1 MAPLHLIGPVR
12 AGVRTSTHLCV
23 CVEHFDPLG
32 GDEEVH
38 LCQCLCDPLWALDGD
53 KRETGVSESPLRQER
68 AARVPIL

>member
-38 LCQCLCDPLWALDGD
+38 LCHGLGLTFWSLLRHTHRPIHTVTEKDT
-53 KRETGVSESPLRQER
+53 ETEQGN
-68 AARVPIL
+68 